1 MWSSTLIDELGYLTY
16 DNRAADRLFQGV
28 NRRSER
34 RSLLGTP
41 NLAFKDWGTI
51 FPNAASVT
59 ALIDRLTH
67 HAEIITIT
75 GESYRR
81 REAEAAQKAR
91 RANP

>member
-1 MWSSTLIDELGYLTY
+1 MPAGSLRKRPRITIDSAL
-16 DNRAADRLFQGV
+16 
-28 NRRSER
+28 
-34 RSLLGTP
+34 

-81 REAEAAQKAR
+81 REAAAAQQAR
-91 RANP
+91 RATS